1 MTVSTLPVPAPAAA
15 RPRAE
20 RPDPADRREASGD
33 AFARTLDA
41 AGRQARADDDPRARG
56 TSADRTH
63 GGASDTRATSGTTAH
78 DGDVATGRAT
88 GPASG
93 VTGGTATAD
102 GSTDGSVDGAPHGT
116 ATDGTPADGGAA
128 GTDPTAAG
136 AHAPTPVALTV
147 EQVVLAAMQALA
159 GASAGAAGAAPST
172 DPLDAAL
179 AVAEA
184 TAALASASGDAADA
198 TPTTGP
204 AATRAA
210 APGGSTDGSTPAARV
225 TAPGAP
231 VADAAPRA
239 ATADASAEAVRPDA
253 ASVAPAASSGSTAA
267 SGAAAS
273 TATSSSAPA
282 PVADA
287 AAAAAAAPAPATPTG
302 RPADVVPTQRTAPVE
317 VPVLATQLGTRL
329 VSLRTAPLGEH
340 VMVLRVEPDSI
351 GPVRVV
357 AHIAKDGVRV
367 ELLGVTDGARDA
379 LRAAL
384 PDLRR
389 DLVAAGLPS
398 DLALGARTQDGA
410 AQGRHGAPG
419 QPGHPGQ
426 PGDGDRGA
434 RTPGAPAGAGT
445 GATTDAAD
453 VATPTDHRTARRGL
467 DLVV

>member
-184 TAALASASGDAADA
+184 TAALTSASGDAADA
-198 TPTTGP
+198 TPATVP
-204 AATRAA
+204 AATT
-210 APGGSTDGSTPAARV
+210 GGPTTGSAPAAV
-225 TAPGAP
+225 ATVPGAP
-231 VADAAPRA
+231 VADPAARA
-239 ATADASAEAVRPDA
+239 ATSDIPTDAARPDA
-253 ASVAPAASSGSTAA
+253 ASAAPAGAGGPAGASGSVGSAATSSGAPAA
-267 SGAAAS
+267 
-273 TATSSSAPA
+273 
-282 PVADA
+282 VADA
-287 AAAAAAAPAPATPTG
+287 TGAASSAAAPAPAAPTT
-302 RPADVVPTQRTAPVE
+302 RPADVVPTQRTAPAE

-419 QPGHPGQ
+419 QPGHPG
-426 PGDGDRGA
+426 DGDRGA

>member
-198 TPTTGP
+198 TPTTVP
-204 AATRAA
+204 AATA
-210 APGGSTDGSTPAARV
+210 GGPTTGSAPAAV
-225 TAPGAP
+225 ATVPGAP
-231 VADAAPRA
+231 VADPAARA
-239 ATADASAEAVRPDA
+239 ATSDVPTDAARPDA
-253 ASVAPAASSGSTAA
+253 ASAAPAGAGGPAGAPGSVG
-267 SGAAAS
+267 SE
-273 TATSSSAPA
+273 ATSSGAPA

-287 AAAAAAAPAPATPTG
+287 TGAASSAAAPAPAAPTT
-302 RPADVVPTQRTAPVE
+302 RPADVVPTQRTAPAE

-419 QPGHPGQ
+419 QPGHPG
-426 PGDGDRGA
+426 DGDRGA

>member
-198 TPTTGP
+198 TPTTVP
-204 AATRAA
+204 AATT
-210 APGGSTDGSTPAARV
+210 GGPTTGSAPAAV
-225 TAPGAP
+225 ATVPGAP
-231 VADAAPRA
+231 VADPAARA
-239 ATADASAEAVRPDA
+239 ATSDVPTDAARPDA
-253 ASVAPAASSGSTAA
+253 ASAAPAGAGGPAGAPGSVGSA
-267 SGAAAS
+267 
-273 TATSSSAPA
+273 ATSSGAPA

-287 AAAAAAAPAPATPTG
+287 TGAASSAAAPAPAAPTT
-302 RPADVVPTQRTAPVE
+302 RPADVVPTQRTAPAE

-419 QPGHPGQ
+419 QPGHPG
-426 PGDGDRGA
+426 DGDRGA